1 MLTAKGTKP
10 ICNAQQVYQSTHTYG
25 AFSPL
30 NGSSFVLEL
39 PECNTEMF
47 QIFLDLLSLENPDEF
62 KIIGL
67 DNAAFHKAKKLK
79 IPENIELIFLP
90 PYSPELNPAEK
101 IWWSWKRNFS
111 NQIFKTLDEL
121 SKFIEQQVRE
131 LTPEIVKS
139 TTSYEYIF
147 LKPIWTII

>member
-10 ICNAQQVYQSTHTYG
+10 ICNTQQVYQSTYTFG

-30 NGSSFVLEL
+30 TGSSFVLEL
-39 PECNTEMF
+39 PQCNSDMV
-47 QIFLDLLSLENPDEF
+47 QIFLDQLSLVNPEEF
-62 KIIGL
+62 KIIVL
-67 DNAAFHKAKKLK
+67 DNASFDKAKNLK

-101 IWWSWKRNFS
+101 IWWSWKINFS
-111 NQIFKTLDEL
+111 NLIFKTLDEL

-139 TTSYEYIF
+139 TTSYDYIF
-147 LKPIWTII
+147 LKPIWPII